1 MSGEPLAGTTRR
13 RDGIVGFD
21 LVFAA
26 PRSVSVLAAVGE
38 SRSGA
43 RCGAHASGVRAGL
56 DHLMRVSFA
65 GGATGEP
72 PSRGGLC
79 WRGQP
84 TRMARLGDPQLHAH
98 LVTADR
104 VRGEDGRWSA
114 PDIRPVYAEA
124 KIAGTIADAVIR
136 DALTKSP
143 GVPTL
148 AYRREEDR
156 RAGA

>member
-1 MSGEPLAGTTRR
+1 MNLLRGEGF
-13 RDGIVGFD
+13 VGAVNLHGWPD
-21 LVFAA
+21 WAI
-26 PRSVSVLAAVGE
+26 RS
-38 SRSGA
+38 
-43 RCGAHASGVRAGL
+43 C
-56 DHLMRVSFA
+56 
-65 GGATGEP
+65 T
-72 PSRGGLC
+72 
-79 WRGQP
+79 P
-84 TRMARLGDPQLHAH
+84 TW
-98 LVTADR
+98 VTADR

-148 AYRREEDR
+148 AYRRDEDR